1 MLPAPEFRAVLM
13 DNKRV
18 VAEQR
23 RRPRPAPSP
32 SRDRWLCSVTLLLA
46 AAATV
51 TIPSANAFFIPTSTS
66 LPSTTR
72 RQMIG
77 NVFGGDSDSKGPQ
90 LPKDIKDAISKCRGA
105 VRNLRTD

>member
-1 MLPAPEFRAVLM
+1 M
-13 DNKRV
+13 DNKRGV
-18 VAEQR
+18 SRYPQMNK

-32 SRDRWLCSVTLLLA
+32 GRGGWLCSVALLLA

-51 TIPSANAFFIPTSTS
+51 TIPSANAFFTPTSISS